1 MISTVPCGRLAAVA
15 LFVTAS
21 LLAPAYACAQST
33 PDLVGSWAAERYIMA
48 AGGEHEV
55 QGRIFFSDRDWQVL
69 FFVVDES
76 GIVQRGSAEG
86 GTYFLVGDGLVFTH
100 LYNLSAGEAMPGLAA
115 QELRMVSRLP
125 ADAPTEPT
133 RLEVDGDLM
142 TLFFPSGN
150 RMTFRGR
157 R

>member
-1 MISTVPCGRLAAVA
+1 MISTVRCGRLAAVG
-15 LFVTAS
+15 LLVTAS
-21 LLAPAYACAQST
+21 LLAPAYGCAQSA
-33 PDLVGSWAAERYIMA
+33 PDLVGSWAAEDYIMA

-55 QGRIFFSDRDWQVL
+55 EGRIFFVI
-69 FFVVDES
+69 DEA
-76 GIVQRGSAEG
+76 GTVKRGSAEG

-115 QELRMVSRLP
+115 QELRMVSRSP
-125 ADAPTEPT
+125 EDAPTEPT
-133 RLEVDGDLM
+133 RLEVEGDLL